1 MTLRSGWI
9 LLALGCAAATPRASA
24 AQQPRDTSLAASY
37 RATAARLIAAATAD
51 TAAWLRLAEL
61 TDTFGPRISGS
72 RSLEDALDWV
82 LAQMAGDGLENVHGE
97 PAMVP
102 HWVRGRESLELL
114 EPRRTPLPMLGLGRS
129 VGTPAGGITAP
140 VLVVSDTLE
149 LRARAAEARGKIV
162 LFDAPYVSYGQT
174 VAYRWNGAV
183 WAAQAG
189 AVAAL
194 LRSVSPF
201 EMRQPHTG
209 VTHYDSTAC
218 VLPVAGGASAGAG
231 SGCQPVRPIPF
242 AAISIEDA
250 AMLHRMQGRGQRVVV
265 TLRMDARML
274 PDVPSRNVVAEL
286 KGAERPDEVV
296 VLSGHLDSWDVGTG
310 AMDDAGGFV
319 AAWQALLVMK
329 RLGLRPRRT
338 VRLVGWTNEEYG
350 TRGGLAYRD
359 AHAGELARHD
369 VAIESDGGVFRPVG
383 FGFTGSDSAFA
394 VVRAVGPLL
403 AAIGADTI
411 SRGGGG
417 TDIEPIMDRGVPGM
431 SLNDDGR
438 RYFWYHHSDA
448 DTVDKLDPRDVA
460 KCVAAMAVMGY
471 VLADLPE
478 PLPRGPVPGAAG
490 E

>member
-1 MTLRSGWI
+1 MTLRSGWC
-9 LLALGCAAATPRASA
+9 LLVLGCAAWAAPLPAA
-24 AQQPRDTSLAASY
+24 AQQPRDTGLVATY
-37 RATAARLIAAATAD
+37 RATADRLIAAATAD

-61 TDTFGPRISGS
+61 TDRFGSRISGS
-72 RSLEDALDWV
+72 ESLERALDWILV
-82 LAQMAGDGLENVHGE
+82 EMRRDGLESVRGE

-102 HWVRGRESLELL
+102 HWVRGSESLDLV
-114 EPRRTPLPMLGLGRS
+114 EPRAARLPMLGLGRS
-129 VGTPAGGITAP
+129 VGTPPEGITAP
-140 VLVVSDTLE
+140 VLVVHDTLE

-162 LFDAPYVSYGQT
+162 LWDAPYVSYGET
-174 VAYRWNGAV
+174 VTYRWNGAI
-183 WAAQAG
+183 WAAQVG

-209 VTHYDSTAC
+209 TTHYDS
-218 VLPVAGGASAGAG
+218 SAA
-231 SGCQPVRPIPF
+231 PIPF

-250 AMLHRMQGRGQRVVV
+250 AMLHRMQGRGQPVVV
-265 TLRMDARML
+265 TLKMEAHML
-274 PDVPSRNVVAEL
+274 PDVASKNVVAEL
-286 KGAERPDEVV
+286 RGSEKPDEVV
-296 VLSGHLDSWDVGTG
+296 VISGHLDSWDVGTG

-359 AHAGELARHD
+359 AHLADLGKHD
-369 VAIESDGGVFRPVG
+369 LAIESDGGVFRPTG

-394 VVRAVGPLL
+394 VVRAIGPLL
-403 AAIGADTI
+403 APVGADTI
-411 SRGGGG
+411 TKGGGG
-417 TDIEPIMDRGVPGM
+417 TDIGPMMERGVPGM
-431 SLNDDGR
+431 GLNDDGT

-448 DTVDKLDPRDVA
+448 DTVDKLDPAEMA
-460 KCVAAMAVMGY
+460 KCVAAMAVMAY
-471 VLADLPE
+471 VVADLPVK
-478 PLPRGPVPGAAG
+478 LPRGGPRPAG